1 MLRSLRARLLL
12 LVAVV
17 AGLALAAVSLL
28 SRQAVQ
34 TEFLRLETSERE
46 ARLGDAA
53 AVLDAWVRQTGSLD
67 GADSVLAR
75 LRRPAGAG
83 LPGARGSGEL
93 LLVAPD
99 GSVLAASAPEYRAA
113 TVELLPGGG
122 LGITVAKREGA
133 VIRVRRELLVGG
145 PRAQIRAPDGAVRA
159 TLYRLP
165 AMRPEGLPAA
175 PFILSVNRWLL
186 LAALASG
193 ALAILLTLALS
204 RRILGPVEALTGAVR
219 RMGAGD
225 LSQRVPVRSSDE
237 IAELTRAFNGMAA
250 ALEENEASRR
260 RLLGDVAHE
269 LRTPLTSLRCQIEA
283 IEDGLADPDAAALKS
298 LREETLLMGR
308 LVDDIQD
315 LALAESGRLPLHRE
329 RVDPRSALDAA
340 LLAFAPVAQERR
352 VALRADAGDA
362 PPADADPARLA
373 QVLRNLLANAIAHTP
388 PGGSV
393 TLAARGEGDRVV
405 FTVRDTGEGIAPE
418 HLPRVFDRFYR
429 VDGARSREAGGSGL
443 GLSIVKQ
450 LVEAHGG
457 TVSAESELGRGA
469 AFHFTL
475 PKTASV

>member
-1 MLRSLRARLLL
+1 
-12 LVAVV
+12 
-17 AGLALAAVSLL
+17 
-28 SRQAVQ
+28 
-34 TEFLRLETSERE
+34 
-46 ARLGDAA
+46 
-53 AVLDAWVRQTGSLD
+53 
-67 GADSVLAR
+67 
-75 LRRPAGAG
+75 
-83 LPGARGSGEL
+83 
-93 LLVAPD
+93 
-99 GSVLAASAPEYRAA
+99 
-113 TVELLPGGG
+113 
-122 LGITVAKREGA
+122 
-133 VIRVRRELLVGG
+133 
-145 PRAQIRAPDGAVRA
+145 
-159 TLYRLP
+159 
-165 AMRPEGLPAA
+165 
-175 PFILSVNRWLL
+175 
-186 LAALASG
+186 
-193 ALAILLTLALS
+193 
-204 RRILGPVEALTGAVR
+204 
-219 RMGAGD
+219 
-225 LSQRVPVRSSDE
+225 
-237 IAELTRAFNGMAA
+237 
-250 ALEENEASRR
+250 
-260 RLLGDVAHE
+260 
-269 LRTPLTSLRCQIEA
+269 
-283 IEDGLADPDAAALKS
+283 
-298 LREETLLMGR
+298 MGR